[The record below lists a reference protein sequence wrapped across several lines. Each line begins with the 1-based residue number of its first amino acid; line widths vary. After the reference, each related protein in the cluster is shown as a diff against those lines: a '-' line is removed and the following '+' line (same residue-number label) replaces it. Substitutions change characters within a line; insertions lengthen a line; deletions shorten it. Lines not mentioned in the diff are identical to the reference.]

1 MSEQSIKKGR
11 MGGNPLF
18 EAALAIQKPWFIDQV
33 AFDKDKKRLDIH
45 IDFEKGAKFSSEEEE
60 YSGQY
65 GVYDTE
71 EKIWRHLNFFEHE
84 CYLHCRTPRIKL
96 DNGKVRLVSPP
107 WAGLNKGFT
116 LLFEALLLQL
126 CSRMPVYAVGRL
138 IKETDQKIWR
148 VLRKYVDSARDLSD
162 HSDVTTVGMDETSR
176 AKGHDYITLF
186 VDLDEKRTLF
196 VTEGKDHGTVDR
208 FKHDLRLHGS
218 SAKNVTDIS
227 CDMSPAFIK
236 GVKENF
242 PNAEIT
248 FDKFHI
254 IKLINEAVDKVRK
267 METKENPLLKGSK
280 YLFLKNEKNL
290 TSNQAKRL
298 DEIKLSGFNFKS
310 LRALQIRES
319 FQDIYKAPTESSF
332 ILLLKKWYFWAT
344 HSRLEPIKEVAKT
357 IKSHWDGVVAWKRS
371 LINNGILEGLN
382 SIVQAAR
389 NRAKGYRNPLYYK
402 TIVYLITGKLDFGLL
417 NSCAGEFSS

>member
-1 MSEQSIKKGR
+1 MD
-11 MGGNPLF
+11 NNLLF
-18 EAALAIQKPWFIDQV
+18 EAALAIQKPWFIDHIE
-33 AFDKDKKRLDIH
+33 FDKDKKRLDIH
-45 IDFEKGAKFSSEEEE
+45 IDFEKGARFSSEEKD
-60 YSGQY
+60 YPGQY

-71 EKIWRHLNFFEHE
+71 EKTWRHLNFFEHE

-126 CSRMPVYAVGRL
+126 CSQMPVYSVSRI

-148 VLRKYVDSARDLSD
+148 VLHKYVDSTRELSD
-162 HSDVTTVGMDETSR
+162 YSDVTTVGMDETSR

-196 VTEGKDHGTVDR
+196 VAEGKDHETVDL
-208 FKHDLRLHGS
+208 FENDLWSHGG
-218 SAKNVTDIS
+218 SAQNITDIS

-242 PNAEIT
+242 PDAEIT
-248 FDKFHI
+248 FDKFHV

-267 METKENPLLKGSK
+267 MEAKENPLLKGSK
-280 YLFLKNEKNL
+280 YLFLKNESNL
-290 TSNQAKRL
+290 TSKQTKQLN
-298 DEIKLSGFNFKS
+298 EIKLSGLNLKS

-319 FQDIYKAPTESSF
+319 FQEIYKAPTESAF
-332 ILLLKKWYFWAT
+332 IFLLKKWYYWAS
-344 HSRLEPIKEVAKT
+344 HSRLDPIKDVAKT

-371 LINNGILEGLN
+371 QINNGILEGLN
-382 SIVQAAR
+382 SIIQAAR
-389 NRAKGYRNPLYYK
+389 SRAKGYRNPRYYK
-402 TIVYLITGKLDFGLL
+402 TIVYLITGKLDFSLL
-417 NSCAGEFSS
+417 NQSVGEFS